1 MIDRESQKPNNIK
14 NKDGDWLHFENIFTK
29 QVFSYAHCHWS
40 IAAFTTSGY
49 VNKNEQNRIRS
60 QCHEYLLSKN

>member
-49 VNKNEQNRIRS
+49 VNKMNKTAFVPS
-60 QCHEYLLSKN
+60 ATSAY